1 MFKILIADDEPFTR
15 RCIIHALPWEENGFS
30 VVASCKNG
38 KEAFEA
44 LEEYLPDIVI
54 TDVRM
59 PIMDGLDLLKKI
71 QASYPH
77 ICVIIISGFEE
88 FDYVKTAMD
97 YGAYGYVLKP
107 LHPDELLT
115 VTS

>member
-15 RCIIHALPWEENGFS
+15 RYIIHALPWEENGFS

-77 ICVIIISGFEE
+77 ICVIIIRSEE
-88 FDYVKTAMD
+88 RRVGKECT
-97 YGAYGYVLKP
+97 G
-107 LHPDELLT
+107 
-115 VTS
+115 